1 MHSPKDTVKDKL
13 PIGDVVGTYIK
24 LERAGRNLRARCP
37 FHKERTPSFYVS
49 PERGTYYCFGC
60 GEKGDIFSFTEKME
74 GTDFRGALRLL
85 AERAGVELG
94 EYRGESGPTKDER
107 ERLFDLMQEAV
118 TFFKGQMGKHSSV
131 GTYLSDRGL
140 MSETIEKWSL
150 GYAPLAWRDMTESL
164 RAKGYT
170 DAELVTSGLC
180 IKSTNATAGI
190 YDRFRGRIMFPLWD
204 SSGRPIAFSGR
215 LFEKMPTRAGG
226 SEKEDE
232 AEPAKYV
239 NSPETPLFHKSRVL
253 YGLDRAKGAMRRSD
267 FAILVE
273 GQMDLLMMHQCGFPN
288 AVAASGT
295 AFTEE
300 HANLISHITKR
311 MVLALDGDSA
321 GQKSALRSAQLLYRA
336 GFDVRI
342 ASFVSGKDPADI
354 GKENP
359 EELKASVRNAKTA
372 IEFFLDSARTDSK
385 DERAFRKAA
394 EESVLPLIAANP
406 SRIDQAHFIQVTAAQ
421 LSLPEDAVRAE
432 VARIKQAPIS
442 VVKQQLPAADVA
454 VHAKHGKLET
464 VVGLVTASGDAETLR
479 QLKEMLGDERF
490 AALSV
495 YAGEHTEE
503 FLFLREQEDG
513 SLATKELLALA
524 ERECLVEEIEQVR
537 AAMRA
542 AASADDTTAHAASA
556 QKLQAL
562 TRKLHGLT

>member
-13 PIGDVVGTYIK
+13 PIGDVVGMYLK

-107 ERLFDLMQEAV
+107 ERLFDLMQDAV
-118 TFFKGQMGKHSSV
+118 AFFRGQMAGHATV
-131 GTYLSDRGL
+131 GAYLVDRGL
-140 MSETIEKWSL
+140 SSETIEKWSL
-150 GYAPLAWRDMTESL
+150 GYAPAAWRDMTESL

-170 DAELVTSGLC
+170 DTELVTSGLC

-215 LFEKMPTRAGG
+215 FFEEMPAKPG
-226 SEKEDE
+226 SGKEDE

-311 MVLALDGDSA
+311 LVLALDGDTA

-336 GFDVRI
+336 GFDVRV
-342 ASFVSGKDPADI
+342 ASFPGGKDPADM

-359 EELKASVRNAKTA
+359 EELKASVRSAKTA
-372 IEFFLDSARTDSK
+372 IEFFLDAARASGK
-385 DERAFRKAA
+385 DERAFRKVA

-432 VARIKQAPIS
+432 VARVRQVPDKTDKVVVPTVAAPAQI
-442 VVKQQLPAADVA
+442 
-454 VHAKHGKLET
+454 KHGKIEA
-464 VVGLVTASGDAETLR
+464 VVGLVSASGDTETL
-479 QLKEMLGDERF
+479 QKLKELLGIERF
-490 AALSV
+490 EALSL
-495 YAGEHTEE
+495 YAQEHKEE
-503 FLFLREQEDG
+503 FLFLREQEE
-513 SLATKELLALA
+513 SLATAELLAIA
-524 ERECLVEEIEQVR
+524 ERTCLLEEIEQVR

-542 AASADDTTAHAASA
+542 AASADDAGVHAASA
-556 QKLQAL
+556 QKLQTL
-562 TRKLHGLT
+562 TRKLHGLS